1 METLETSIGEDDNK
15 GERSEQRS
23 PRQPIGERG
32 DPIIPLGANAIEMEC
47 KDGKEW
53 IMALHSNV
61 GFGIGCLE
69 VDEGRFFLKEMEEM
83 KKKRQVTLTGKRYRL
98 VFSEYES
105 FGEWVYRIEMKEVN
119 RTNVSRER
127 KDDLHAID

>member
-1 METLETSIGEDDNK
+1 MLVGFLEKALQIGT
-15 GERSEQRS
+15 
-23 PRQPIGERG
+23 
-32 DPIIPLGANAIEMEC
+32 NAIEMEY

-105 FGEWVYRIEMKEVN
+105 FGEWVYRIRLIRGPMLPGSRKEFK
-119 RTNVSRER
+119 RCCRSLE
-127 KDDLHAID
+127 HATADSSENETKRQI